1 MMYGQDVRKAYGSL
15 PGPLKQR
22 EPKVTLPFQA
32 VFLSRFLPTVVFTVV
47 SGTASSSLLTY
58 YPILIYV
65 ILAVVTIGCMLTL
78 HIVSLVLRRYFSGRS
93 RVFPFWYAF
102 LGVSLTSSLVASVW
116 FAHLNY
122 MKNEIA
128 SDTLKRL
135 AIASNVDPAVDSSS
149 RYLDVGRVEFSN
161 STTLDLAKSIGFK
174 NKEVY
179 CVAPIVNNAS
189 KAPATYDYWAVGL
202 NCCDENGF
210 RCGEYKKP
218 KARSG
223 VRLLNEEQREFYT
236 LAVNEAEAT
245 FGIKTALPL
254 FFFWVEDSEALQRS
268 WQAKTIEYWLLAV
281 VTFAAFLFAA
291 VVAGVAFF
299 EVFLAT
305 A

>member
-1 MMYGQDVRKAYGSL
+1 M
-15 PGPLKQR
+15 
-22 EPKVTLPFQA
+22 TLPFQA
-32 VFLSRFLPTVVFTVV
+32 VFLSWFLPTVVFTVV

-93 RVFPFWYAF
+93 KVFPFWYAF

-189 KAPATYDYWAVGL
+189 EAPATYDYWAVGL

-218 KARSG
+218 NARSG
-223 VRLLNEEQREFYT
+223 VRLLNEEQREFYSAI
-236 LAVNEAEAT
+236 LDRRD
-245 FGIKTALPL
+245 ALRYGTGQKPPWFVDL
-254 FFFWVEDSEALQRS
+254 CGRWRAL
-268 WQAKTIEYWLLAV
+268 
-281 VTFAAFLFAA
+281 
-291 VVAGVAFF
+291 
-299 EVFLAT
+299 
-305 A
+305 